1 MMAQQTFDRAR
12 YETRIM
18 ASLTELATASHPYD
32 EVVNAVL
39 DLVERVVSSPFLALA
54 VREPHGIAHY
64 LRADERDPWTGEVRR
79 RAEEAQRQILAR
91 DALVPHRSEDHRLLA
106 PQAWLRYF
114 PAETR
119 SGRAATLALG
129 APQPLALAPD
139 EDDLMLRLTRQALLV
154 LDHALILETLD
165 SMEMIDRL
173 TGVANHRRLIEVL
186 EYEIVR
192 HRYSGRRLSLL
203 LLDVAGLAAINRNYS
218 NSYGNHILR
227 RVAGILQAAVRP
239 IDVVA
244 RSGLDEFA
252 VVLPET
258 VEDGRELAERLREEV
273 LGAQFAGGT
282 VSVSVAMA
290 HVKPDEMMTAE
301 RVLRRAE
308 LKLQE
313 AKRQDRGWSALSA
326 T

>member
-1 MMAQQTFDRAR
+1 MGHTTLDRAR

-18 ASLTELATASHPYD
+18 ASLTELAMASHPYD
-32 EVVNAVL
+32 EVVDAAL
-39 DLVERVVSSPFLALA
+39 DLVERIVSSPFLALA
-54 VREPHGIAHY
+54 VREPQGIAHY
-64 LRADERDPWTGEVRR
+64 LRAEESDPWTEDVRR
-79 RAEEAQRQILAR
+79 RAEEAQRQILSR
-91 DALVPHRSEDHRLLA
+91 DALVPHRSEEHRLLI
-106 PQAWLRYF
+106 PPAWLRYF

-129 APQPLALAPD
+129 APHPLALAPD
-139 EDDLMLRLTRQALLV
+139 EDDLMLRLARQVVLV
-154 LDHALILETLD
+154 IDHALTLETLE
-165 SMEMIDRL
+165 SLEMVDRL
-173 TGVANHRRLIEVL
+173 TGMANHRRLMEVL
-186 EYEIVR
+186 EYEIAR
-192 HRYSGRRLSLL
+192 HRYSGQRLSLL
-203 LLDVAGLAAINRNYS
+203 LLDVEGLAAINRNYG
-218 NSYGNHILR
+218 NRYGNHILR
-227 RVAGILQAAVRP
+227 RVAGLLQSAVRP

-252 VVLPET
+252 VVMPET

-301 RVLRRAE
+301 SVLRRAE
-308 LKLQE
+308 LKLHE
-313 AKRQDRGWSALSA
+313 AKRQDRDWSALSG